1 MRPAAIAACAIL
13 WAAPYAGAQ
22 KLDLNFDEL
31 AARATHKV
39 EIDLDGRLL
48 KMLLGLAKDSDADGL
63 LAGVQSIHVRSYEFA
78 RDGEYSPAALEPL
91 RSRIGAQPR
100 WSKLLNAKEDDGF
113 TEVYLAIQGDKV
125 GGCLVISAERR
136 EVHVIQLEGTM
147 SLAQMKRLAD
157 GDVRHGL
164 GDLFDRH

>member
-1 MRPAAIAACAIL
+1 MRLAAIAAFAIL
-13 WAAPYAGAQ
+13 WGAPYAGAQ
-22 KLDLNFDEL
+22 KLDLKFDEL

-39 EIDLDGRLL
+39 EIDVDGRLL
-48 KMLLGLAKDSDADGL
+48 KLLLGMAKDSDVDGL
-63 LAGVQSIHVRSYEFA
+63 LGGVQSIHVRSYEFA
-78 RDGEYSPAALEPL
+78 RDGDYSPGVLEPL
-91 RSRIGAQPR
+91 RSQIGAQPR
-100 WSKLLNAKEDDGF
+100 WSKLLTAKEEEGF
-113 TEVYLAIQGDKV
+113 TEIYLAIQGDKV
-125 GGCLVISAERR
+125 GGCLILSAERR